1 MIRASILVLG
11 SSLAFTACTISAPP
25 ASAPVPKSS
34 AGAATNTDK
43 IWVTGLSNIRSFTC
57 RATQVN
63 ISVEAAPEDFDRTKH
78 DGLPAV
84 RSGAVQVPV
93 RSLDCGIGLQNS
105 HLFETLGAKE
115 HTAISFSLSDYVVER
130 VESVS
135 RVRMQGLLRIA
146 GTERAVALHGSVFR
160 NAAGQ
165 LVLRGER
172 EIDVRDFGI
181 KPPRRFFGLLR
192 VRKDVTV
199 HFEVV
204 VRPLIDPLGI
214 LVSSLQ

>member
-1 MIRASILVLG
+1 MIRASILILG
-11 SSLAFTACTISAPP
+11 SSLALTACMNSAPP

-34 AGAATNTDK
+34 AGAVTSTDK
-43 IWVTGLSNIRSFTC
+43 IWVTGSSNIRSFTC

-63 ISVEAAPEDFDRTKH
+63 VSAEAAPEDFARTKN

-84 RSGAVQVPV
+84 RSAALGVPV
-93 RSLDCGIGLQNS
+93 RSLDCGIGLQNAD
-105 HLFETLGAKE
+105 LFETLGATE
-115 HTAISFSLSDYVVER
+115 HPAISFSLSDYVVER
-130 VESVS
+130 GESVS
-135 RVRMQGLLRIA
+135 TVRIQGLLRIA
-146 GTERAVALHGSVFR
+146 GTERAVVLHGSVFR

-165 LVLRGER
+165 LILRGER

-181 KPPRRFFGLLR
+181 KPPRRFFSLLR

-204 VRPLIDPLGI
+204 VRPLIDPLGV
-214 LVSSLQ
+214 LVGSLQ